1 MPRIEAENLPEHRR
15 LVHERVFAA
24 FSDLMAEQSYDSISM
39 ARLAER
45 AGLGRTAIYHHFHDK
60 DAVVIA
66 FATHETEQYLT
77 RLHHR
82 LESSQDPVEQLR
94 IYVRNHLDL
103 GDGFHMGLGPQLY
116 GVLPE
121 SSRSEIREH
130 VVAIEEVL
138 RAILT
143 AGTAAGAFAIDDVTA
158 TMSLIHVCLGQRQ
171 LPPAAIEEFV
181 LRAVGVQD

>member
-15 LVHERVFAA
+15 LVHERVFSA
-24 FSDLMAEQSYDSISM
+24 FSELMAEQSYDSISM

-60 DAVVIA
+60 EAVVIA
-66 FATHETEQYLT
+66 FATHETERYLT
-77 RLHHR
+77 TLNERLAT
-82 LESSQDPVEQLR
+82 SSDPVEQLR
-94 IYVRNHLDL
+94 IYIRNHLDL

-121 SSRSEIREH
+121 SSRTEIREH

-138 RAILT
+138 RAILR
-143 AGTAAGAFAIDDVTA
+143 AGQERGELAFDDLGAT
-158 TMSLIHVCLGQRQ
+158 TSLIHACLGQRT
-171 LPPAAIEEFV
+171 LPPE
-181 LRAVGVQD
+181 AVTGFILHALEA